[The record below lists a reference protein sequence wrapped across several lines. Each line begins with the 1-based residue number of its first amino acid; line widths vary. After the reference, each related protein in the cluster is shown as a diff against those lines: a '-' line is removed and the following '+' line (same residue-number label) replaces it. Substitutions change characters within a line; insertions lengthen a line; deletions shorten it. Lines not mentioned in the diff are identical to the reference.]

1 MLEIKKISVVTIVEK
16 GVRFYLTALKSF
28 AYQSYRNSTWLI
40 IDNTGTDI
48 LREKLQKYAAKDKRI
63 RIVSNK
69 TPLSKA
75 AVLKQAFDLCTGDYI
90 AFLNPTDFWVKD
102 KMARQI
108 GFMMRYKA
116 PLCHT
121 SYAFADDKYHL
132 LPVGCYHIEKDLS
145 LLNYTQKNP
154 VSLST
159 LMLSC
164 DIRLDFSKFENSPE
178 SDEMTFFLKSGVVS
192 AGMSDVLTLCRPVFD
207 RQTQMKIDELIN
219 GLDKETPNAEVIVS
233 RVLEHHAPSALNIE
247 GLKLD
252 PSVCI
257 GYDVITSL
265 TKLKN
270 FKV

>member
-1 MLEIKKISVVTIVEK
+1 MIEIKKISVVSIVEK

-28 AYQSYRNSTWLI
+28 AYQSYRNSEWLI
-40 IDNTGTDI
+40 IDNTGTDV
-48 LREKLQKYAAKDKRI
+48 LQAKLQKYAAKDKRI
-63 RIVSNK
+63 RIVSNEE
-69 TPLSKA
+69 PLSKA
-75 AVLKQAFDLCTGDYI
+75 AVLRQAFDLCSGDYI
-90 AFLNPTDFWVKD
+90 AFLNPADFWVKD
-102 KMARQI
+102 KMARQV

-132 LPVGCYHIEKDLS
+132 LPIGCYHIEKDLS
-145 LLNYTQKNP
+145 LLNYTKKNP

-159 LMLSC
+159 LMLSHDVC
-164 DIRLDFSKFENSPE
+164 LDFSKFEYSVGA
-178 SDEMTFFLKSGVVS
+178 DEMTFFLKSGIVS

-207 RQTQMKIDELIN
+207 KQTQKKIEELIGN
-219 GLDKETPNAEVIVS
+219 LSSENPNAELIAS
-233 RVLEHHAPSALNIE
+233 RILEHHAHSALNIE

-270 FKV
+270 FKI